1 MPGTDIARPRVSIEV
16 YAMKN
21 SLRAVVTLLAI
32 VGIKPAF
39 AQEDLIYQWV
49 NYQDGEVSVAFD
61 QAPVAV
67 ALNAIHARTGVKIVL
82 PASAENKLLNLKLD
96 RLPLEPAVRSLINSI
111 GFNNFALMYDETGR
125 PNRAVVVGGMEDQVN
140 IAALSAAAPTEP
152 PAVLALT
159 KEERDKLQKEI
170 EHWNELKNE
179 DRGRIEDRLKSL
191 PESEDRDQLVR
202 EYGRQVLEIKK

>member
-1 MPGTDIARPRVSIEV
+1 
-16 YAMKN
+16 MKH
-21 SLRAVVTLLAI
+21 SLKAVVTLLAI

-39 AQEDLIYQWV
+39 AQEDFVYQWV
-49 NYQDGEVSVAFD
+49 NYQDGEVSLAFD

-67 ALNAIHARTGVKIVL
+67 ALNVIHARTGVKIVL
-82 PASAENKLLNLKLD
+82 PASAENKILNLKLD
-96 RLPLEPAVRSLINSI
+96 RLPLEPAVRSLITSI
-111 GFNNFALMYDETGR
+111 GFNNFALMYDDTGR
-125 PNRAVVVGGMEDQVN
+125 PSRAVVVGGMEDQVN
-140 IAALSAAAPTEP
+140 ITALSATASTEK
-152 PAVLALT
+152 PAVQALT

-170 EHWNELKNE
+170 ERWNELRNE